1 MLRQALTNVAF
12 TISKSKIFL
21 ADVPET
27 ARTPYPRLDGG
38 HWGRLLSGEVIN
50 RLCETR
56 GKAPQTTALLNTPE
70 ALLREIE
77 EAVEDLDPSGEL
89 VIVLAGDWS
98 DVLTD
103 LSVNQPDGYQ
113 PQRQDPEDDQNR
125 EIARY
130 NGHLV
135 LRGPACDERQL
146 YIVEPEAWGR
156 LVRAKAKSDRYS
168 SRSNLSVLSELRRS
182 WTQTHSTSPRNPTRH
197 RSYGSCRPA
206 FRSGNRCPVGY
217 VTSIGRRLRGS
228 ANEGG

>member
-50 RLCETR
+50 RFCETR
-56 GKAPQTTALLNTPE
+56 GKAPQTAVLLNTPE

-156 LVRAKAKSDRYS
+156 LVRAKAKSDRGIFVKVKPVS
-168 SRSNLSVLSELRRS
+168 AERAQALLDSDPQHFAEEPDETSKLRKLQTGVQVRKPLSRGLRDI
-182 WTQTHSTSPRNPTRH
+182 H
-197 RSYGSCRPA
+197 RSS
-206 FRSGNRCPVGY
+206 
-217 VTSIGRRLRGS
+217 S
-228 ANEGG
+228 AR